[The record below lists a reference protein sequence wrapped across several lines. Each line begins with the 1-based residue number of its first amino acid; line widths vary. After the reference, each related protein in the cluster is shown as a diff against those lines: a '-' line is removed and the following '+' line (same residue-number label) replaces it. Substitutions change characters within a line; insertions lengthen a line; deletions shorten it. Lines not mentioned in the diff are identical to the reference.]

1 MNSARY
7 YKSVIY
13 VSARRLAAAALLL
26 CVLPVLTARPASS
39 QTKRQL
45 EKEKM
50 QIEKEIARLNTELN
64 KAKSSSKKSTA
75 QINLLNKRIGER
87 NRLIANINGQMTLL
101 DGQIGR
107 TQDSLTL
114 MRSQIDSMKAEYAK
128 VVRTLYG
135 LQPNTNALALLF
147 DSHSYNYTYLKMKYF
162 SEYSRYR
169 KHQETAIRRREQLFS
184 DMSLDLQRQRKE
196 KTTLLAQ
203 ERKQRDALS
212 REQQQQQKKLN
223 QSQQDEKSLQQQI
236 SKKEK
241 QKQQLQQQI
250 QQLINTE
257 VAKSG
262 GNSTKSGGG
271 STGST
276 KSSGTSSG
284 SGKTYSDA
292 ASADFV
298 QNKGRLAWPVYYK
311 SVSREFGIY
320 THASGGQNRNYGID
334 LNCAPGATV
343 SAVFGG
349 TVASVF
355 TTPAGTKGVILRHG
369 AYMTVYAGLGSVS
382 VSQGSKVTTKQTLG
396 TVAKGDEGTSEF
408 SFQVWCGKDA
418 LKPRHWLR

>member
-1 MNSARY
+1 MRGKLLYRPA
-7 YKSVIY
+7 
-13 VSARRLAAAALLL
+13 LHLLPLLL
-26 CVLPVLTARPASS
+26 AGMLFVTPA
-39 QTKRQL
+39 QGQNKKQL
-45 EKEKM
+45 ERDKAK
-50 QIEKEIARLNTELN
+50 IEKEIARLSNELA
-64 KAKSSSKKSTA
+64 KARKNSKNSTK
-75 QINLLNKRIGER
+75 QISLIKNRIQER
-87 NRLIANINGQMTLL
+87 TRLIDNINGQMNLL
-101 DGQIGR
+101 DRQIVR
-107 TQDSLTL
+107 TEDSL
-114 MRSQIDSMKAEYAK
+114 RVVRGQIDSMKSEYAK
-128 VVRTLYG
+128 VVRSLYG
-135 LQPNTNALALLF
+135 LRQNMTSTGLLF
-147 DSHSYNYTYLKMKYF
+147 DNEQYNYSYLKMKYF

-262 GNSTKSGGG
+262 GSSTKSSGG
-271 STGST
+271 STGGT

-418 LKPRHWLR
+418 LNPRHWLR